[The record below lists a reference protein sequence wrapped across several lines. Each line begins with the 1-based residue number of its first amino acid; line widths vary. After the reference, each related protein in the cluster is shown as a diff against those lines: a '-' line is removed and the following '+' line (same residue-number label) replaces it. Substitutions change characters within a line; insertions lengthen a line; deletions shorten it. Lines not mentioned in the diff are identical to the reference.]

1 MTDAE
6 HRALDER
13 LDIMGWGFALLILAV
28 LLLIPGVSRLW
39 QFLLS
44 IGLVFIAMSVV
55 RKKLST
61 RRDTEGLILG
71 VTAVCICLLD
81 LFGIDLRF
89 FPFIPMAIAIVGIAL
104 IINAVWNA
112 RLRRDPSRSSEKV

>member
-13 LDIMGWGFALLILAV
+13 LDIMGWGIALLILAV

-71 VTAVCICLLD
+71 ITAVCIGLLD

-104 IINAVWNA
+104 IFNAVWNA
-112 RLRRDPSRSSEKV
+112 RLRRDPSRSSEEV

>member
-39 QFLLS
+39 QFLLP

-61 RRDTEGLILG
+61 RRDTQGLILG
-71 VTAVCICLLD
+71 VTAVCIGLLD

-89 FPFIPMAIAIVGIAL
+89 FPFIPMAFAIVGIAL
-104 IINAVWNA
+104 IINAVWNV
-112 RLRRDPSRSSEKV
+112 RLRRDPGRSSEEV